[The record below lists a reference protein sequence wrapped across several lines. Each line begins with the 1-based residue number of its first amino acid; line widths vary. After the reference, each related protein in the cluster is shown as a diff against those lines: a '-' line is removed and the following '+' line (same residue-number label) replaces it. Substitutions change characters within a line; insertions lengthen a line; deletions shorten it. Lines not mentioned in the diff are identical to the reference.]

1 MSIVRLIQFTDL
13 HLFGQEDGC
22 LRGVPTLPALS
33 TALAHARL
41 GAWPPDA
48 LLVTGD
54 IVQDD
59 PAGYAHFRRLFGSLA
74 VPVLCLPGNHD
85 DPARMRQV
93 LADPPFVAGGHLEL
107 GRWRVILL
115 DSVVPGKAGGAL
127 SQTSLAA
134 LDAALAQAGERP
146 ALVCLNHHP
155 VPMHSR
161 WLDQVGLSNAD
172 DFFAVIDRHPNV
184 RGIVWGHVHQNFDA
198 LRNGVR
204 LLATPATCAQFRPL
218 AEQFE
223 LDPRPAAYRTLEL
236 HPDGTI
242 MTDLVWVN
250 DIAPHG
256 SMSAA

>member
-13 HLFGQEDGC
+13 HLFGQDDGC

-59 PAGYAHFRRLFGSLA
+59 PAGYAHFRRLFGSLGL
-74 VPVLCLPGNHD
+74 PVLCLPGNHD
-85 DPARMRQV
+85 DPVRMREV
-93 LADPPFVAGGHLEL
+93 LTDPPFVAGGHLEL

-146 ALVCLNHHP
+146 ALVCLHHHP

-161 WLDQVGLSNAD
+161 WLDQVGLVNAPA
-172 DFFAVIDRHPNV
+172 FFAVIDRHPNV
-184 RGIVWGHVHQNFDA
+184 RGILWGHVHQSFDV
-198 LRNGVR
+198 LRKGVR
-204 LLATPATCAQFRPL
+204 LLGTPSTCAQFKPH
-218 AEQFE
+218 AENFE

-236 HPDGTI
+236 RADGSIVTEV
-242 MTDLVWVN
+242 VWME
-250 DIAPHG
+250 AASGRG
-256 SMSAA
+256 SMNAA